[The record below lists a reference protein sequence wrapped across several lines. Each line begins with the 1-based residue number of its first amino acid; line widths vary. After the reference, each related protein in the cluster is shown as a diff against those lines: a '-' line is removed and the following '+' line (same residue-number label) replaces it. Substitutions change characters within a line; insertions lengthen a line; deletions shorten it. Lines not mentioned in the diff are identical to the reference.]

1 MSAGRWH
8 FPKQSPASLGID
20 SAGVGRFLDAL
31 ENANIDIHSLLII
44 RHGKLAAEGYWTPYS
59 SEKPYTLFSASK
71 TFTAMGV
78 GFAVQEGLLRTEDKV
93 VDHFSEE
100 VEAIGAENI
109 CENMKKVTIRNLL
122 TMTVGFEE
130 DPHDFPFEGRTDWI
144 RNFLTADVPHEP
156 GSKFVYSTHASYML
170 SALVQKVTGK
180 TLWAYLQEKLFAPLG
195 ITGEWWEESPQHIS
209 VGGWGLMLVT
219 EDYAKI
225 GQFLL
230 QNGNWNGQ
238 QLLNADWVREAVS
251 CQVSNR
257 ENPTPNPMDAPDFQ
271 AGYGYQI
278 WRLRKKDAYMASGG
292 FGQYVMVFPKK
303 DAVVAMTCG
312 THEDHL
318 FENIWK
324 ELYPALKDD
333 KVETGDDMVADQALQ
348 ERMSRLTI
356 PLPVGNAH
364 HEAMEKTYHQVTWQF
379 ESSRY
384 GFEQIS
390 FDFSEEE
397 PKITLTL
404 PEGAFTVKA
413 GFGRWIDGKTSI
425 LLEDT
430 DTDLNAIYPDVS
442 CAYAWEDGTLI
453 LKMVYDHTPFYDTFR
468 IGFYDAVLKIKAQ
481 RNVWHYGETIDS
493 ALYGFCSKKA
503 EEKTK

>member
-1 MSAGRWH
+1 MSAERWH

-20 SAGVGRFLDAL
+20 SAGVERFLDAL
-31 ENANIDIHSLLII
+31 ENEHIDIHSFLMI
-44 RHGKLAAEGYWTPYS
+44 RHGKLAVEGYWTPYS
-59 SEKPYTLFSASK
+59 PDKPYTLFSASK

-78 GFAVQEGLLRTEDKV
+78 GFAIQDGLLRIDDQV
-93 VDHFSEE
+93 LLHFQEE
-100 VEAIGAENI
+100 VEAIGADNI
-109 CENMKKVTIRNLL
+109 CENMKKVTIWNLL

-144 RNFLTADVPHEP
+144 RNFLTARVPHEP

-180 TLWAYLQEKLFAPLG
+180 TLWAYLQEKLFTSLG

-230 QNGNWNGQ
+230 QNGKWNGQ
-238 QLLNADWVREAVS
+238 QLLDADWVREAVS
-251 CQVSNR
+251 CQVSNQ
-257 ENPTPNPMDAPDFQ
+257 ENPTPNLMDAPDFQ
-271 AGYGYQI
+271 SGYGYQI
-278 WRLRKKDAYMASGG
+278 WRLRKEDAYMASGG

-318 FENIWK
+318 FENVWK

-333 KVETGDDMVADQALQ
+333 TADDMTSDQALQ

-356 PLPVGNAH
+356 PLPVGNPH
-364 HEAMEKTYHQVTWQF
+364 HEAMEKTYHQVTYQF
-379 ESSRY
+379 ENSRY
-384 GFEQIS
+384 GFQKIS

-397 PKITLTL
+397 PRVTLTL

-413 GFGRWIDGKTSI
+413 GFGRWNDGKTSI

-430 DTDLNAIYPDVS
+430 DTDFNAIYPDVS
-442 CAYAWEDGTLI
+442 CAYAWEDGALI

-481 RNVWHYGETIDS
+481 RNVWHYGETIDPV
-493 ALYGFCSKKA
+493 LYGFCPEKA

>member
-1 MSAGRWH
+1 MSAERWH

-20 SAGVGRFLDAL
+20 SAGVERFLDAL
-31 ENANIDIHSLLII
+31 ENEHIDIHSFLMI
-44 RHGKLAAEGYWTPYS
+44 RHGKLAVEGYWTPYS
-59 SEKPYTLFSASK
+59 PDKPYTLFSASK
-71 TFTAMGV
+71 TFAAMGV
-78 GFAVQEGLLRTEDKV
+78 GFAIQDGLLRTDDQV
-93 VDHFSEE
+93 LLHFQEE
-100 VEAIGAENI
+100 VEAIGADNI
-109 CENMKKVTIRNLL
+109 CENMKKVTIWNLL

-144 RNFLTADVPHEP
+144 RNFLTARVPHVP

-180 TLWAYLQEKLFAPLG
+180 TLWAYLQEKLFTPLG

-230 QNGNWNGQ
+230 QNGKWNGQ
-238 QLLNADWVREAVS
+238 QLLDADWVREAVS

-257 ENPTPNPMDAPDFQ
+257 ENPTPNSMDAPDFQ
-271 AGYGYQI
+271 SGYGYQI
-278 WRLRKKDAYMASGG
+278 WRLRKEDAYMASGG

-333 KVETGDDMVADQALQ
+333 AIPDQALQ
-348 ERMSRLTI
+348 ERMNRLSI
-356 PLPVGNAH
+356 PLPAGNAH
-364 HEAMEKTYHQVTWQF
+364 HESME
-379 ESSRY
+379 
-384 GFEQIS
+384 
-390 FDFSEEE
+390 
-397 PKITLTL
+397 
-404 PEGAFTVKA
+404 
-413 GFGRWIDGKTSI
+413 
-425 LLEDT
+425 
-430 DTDLNAIYPDVS
+430 
-442 CAYAWEDGTLI
+442 
-453 LKMVYDHTPFYDTFR
+453 
-468 IGFYDAVLKIKAQ
+468 
-481 RNVWHYGETIDS
+481 
-493 ALYGFCSKKA
+493 
-503 EEKTK
+503 